1 MYESQSATQVRFCH
15 ILTSEYIDDL
25 EFYPLFYLC
34 TYKKK
39 LLVYDLNVFR
49 STSEVFS
56 NLQLSSEIFGKY
68 YLLKFTCVHQLLKVV
83 KILNST

>member
-68 YLLKFTCVHQLLKVV
+68 YLLKFTGVHQLLKVV

>member
-34 TYKKK
+34 T
-39 LLVYDLNVFR
+39 
-49 STSEVFS
+49 
-56 NLQLSSEIFGKY
+56 
-68 YLLKFTCVHQLLKVV
+68 
-83 KILNST
+83 